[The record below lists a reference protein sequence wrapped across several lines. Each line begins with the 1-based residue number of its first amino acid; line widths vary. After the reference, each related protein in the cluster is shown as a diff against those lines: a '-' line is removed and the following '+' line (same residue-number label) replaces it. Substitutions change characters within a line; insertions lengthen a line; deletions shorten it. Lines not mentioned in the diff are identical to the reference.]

1 MAIQLSKKN
10 YINSTSPF
18 RKLIKVIILSTIAVT
33 FLLIFSFFVY
43 HQFTFEWYDTAYIL
57 AQITK
62 KFLPSIY
69 ISMWFFE
76 FGIIYYL
83 EYKKEKEKEKYY
95 IDLIAQASNQLI
107 NLDDNLIRLPNEL
120 KNVEG
125 QMNLVKQQYIL
136 NVRMA
141 KDAEQRKNDL
151 IVYLAHDLKT
161 PLTSVIGYLTL
172 LHDEKEISKELQQKY
187 LAISLE
193 KAERLEDL
201 INEFFE
207 ITRFSLSH
215 LTLETS
221 KVNLTRMLEQIVFEF
236 NTQFSPKNLTC
247 SLDIP
252 PNLEIK
258 CDINKMQRVFD
269 NLMRNAINY
278 SFKDSEIKIIVEKKD
293 DGIYIHFINNGDN
306 ISKERLSRIFE
317 QFYRLD
323 MSRGTSTGGAGL
335 GLAIAKQI
343 IELHGGNI
351 KASSENEII
360 TFNIF
365 IPIIL

>member
-1 MAIQLSKKN
+1 M
-10 YINSTSPF
+10 NSTTPF
-18 RKLIKVIILSTIAVT
+18 KKLIKIIIVSTIGVT
-33 FLLIFSFFVY
+33 IFLMFSFFVY
-43 HQFTFEWYDTAYIL
+43 HQFSFQWYDTAYIL

-62 KFLPSIY
+62 KLLPSIY
-69 ISMWFFE
+69 VSMWFFE

-83 EYKKEKEKEKYY
+83 EYKNQLAKSKYY

-107 NLDDNLIRLPNEL
+107 NLDEKLIRLPNEL
-120 KNVEG
+120 RDVES

-172 LHDEKEISKELQQKY
+172 LHDEQEISKELQQKY
-187 LAISLE
+187 LTISLE

-207 ITRFSLSH
+207 ITRFNLSH

-221 KVNLTRMLEQIVFEF
+221 KVNLTRMLEQIAFEF
-236 NTQFSPKNLTC
+236 NTQLSPKNLTC
-247 SLDIP
+247 VLDIP

-258 CDINKMQRVFD
+258 CDVNKMQRVFD

-278 SFKDSEIKIIVEKKD
+278 SFKDSEIKITVNKQD
-293 DGIYIHFINNGDN
+293 NGIRIRFVNNGDN
-306 ISKERLSRIFE
+306 ISNEKLGRIFE

-323 MSRGTSTGGAGL
+323 MSRGTLTGGAGL

-360 TFNIF
+360 SFDIF
-365 IPIIL
+365 IPNIL